1 MTLAV
6 EPGRRRWLARG
17 LAGAATLGGAWVA
30 AAFAQTVAPSVV
42 TPPAVA
48 PSAVAS
54 AEAAGAASA
63 TAPWPSAIAWQPRF
77 VGVETARLEVSLPR
91 PLVAQLARVDLRA
104 PGLRWLATPAA
115 DPSAGPGPT
124 RGRTTS
130 NFLREHR
137 LQLAIN
143 AAPFDPVR
151 PEEGG
156 LHQVVGLQVSQGR
169 LVSGPARQFPAL
181 LLGPDGR
188 ARIEPPPFDLTGVD
202 NAVAGFEIVLRAG
215 LPTAAAS
222 PVRLPSAPAARTALH
237 PRTAVGL
244 DAAGRRAWLV
254 VVDGRQSG
262 HSEGVTLAE
271 LASLLRALGASEG
284 LNLDGGGTSTLV
296 IEDASGEPRV
306 LNRPIHGGV
315 PGQERASGSHL
326 GLWALPLP
334 ADDPAAR
341 RANPSSDNRPL
352 P

>member
-1 MTLAV
+1 MTRAADR
-6 EPGRRRWLARG
+6 GRHRG
-17 LAGAATLGGAWVA
+17 LARALAATAALAGAWIVA
-30 AAFAQTVAPSVV
+30 ATAQTAV
-42 TPPAVA
+42 PPAVA
-48 PSAVAS
+48 SA
-54 AEAAGAASA
+54 AAPPAASA
-63 TAPWPSAIAWQPRF
+63 SGAWPTAISWQPRF
-77 VGVETARLEVSLPR
+77 VGVETARWVASVPR
-91 PLVAQLARVDLRA
+91 PLVAQLARIDLQA

-115 DPSAGPGPT
+115 DPSAGAGPT

-130 NFLREHR
+130 RFLREYR

-151 PEEGG
+151 QDEGG
-156 LHQVVGLQVSQGR
+156 LHEVVGLQVSQGR
-169 LVSGPARQFPAL
+169 LVSGPARDFPAL
-181 LLGPDGR
+181 LLGPGGR
-188 ARIEPPPFDLTGVD
+188 ARIEAPPFDLTGVD

-215 LPTAAAS
+215 RPTAAAS

-244 DAAGRRAWLV
+244 DATGRRAWLV

-271 LASLLRALGASEG
+271 LAALLRALGASDG
-284 LNLDGGGTSTLV
+284 INLDGGGTSTLV
-296 IEDASGEPRV
+296 VEEASGQPRV
-306 LNRPIHGGV
+306 LNRPIHAGV

-334 ADDPAAR
+334 TDDPATAR
-341 RANPSSDNRPL
+341 ATPNGDNRPL